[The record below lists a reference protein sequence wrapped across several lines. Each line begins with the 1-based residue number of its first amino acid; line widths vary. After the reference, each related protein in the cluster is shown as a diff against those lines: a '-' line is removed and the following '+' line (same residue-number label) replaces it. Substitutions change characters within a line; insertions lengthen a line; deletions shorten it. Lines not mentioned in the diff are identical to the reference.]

1 MRPLDD
7 FFTENRSVF
16 EKIKALGFNTVSFYV
31 HWGLVEY
38 AKDDFNFDGW
48 LSLEP
53 FIDAAKETGMYLI
66 ARPGPYIN
74 AETTGGGTPGWG
86 TRVPGAWRTFNKTYI
101 DAMEGY
107 VRKISRILAP
117 AQITNGGPVIL
128 VQPENEYSYCFNIP
142 NCTVPWPQP
151 QYMQVLQDMM
161 REEGITVPTIT

>member
-1 MRPLDD
+1 MPLPSLWID
-7 FFTENRSVF
+7 VF
-16 EKIKALGFNTVSFYV
+16 EKIKAPGFNTVSFYA

-74 AETTGGGTPGWG
+74 AETTGGGIPGWG

-107 VRKISRILAP
+107 VRTISRILAP

-161 REEGITVPTIT
+161 REEGIVVPTIT